1 MAVGNAQPT
10 RRDVLVWLKTQKRRN
25 HDAHHADCVF
35 YFGLRDSPP
44 QNRPWKHHTSSL
56 LATATMRTET
66 DNAWNIVDGM
76 RGCVWATAREN
87 KPASHN
93 AASLQDAK

>member
-1 MAVGNAQPT
+1 MNAQPT
-10 RRDVLVWLKTQKRRN
+10 RRDVLMCLNTQKRRN

-44 QNRPWKHHTSSL
+44 QNRPWKHHTSSP

-66 DNAWNIVDGM
+66 DNVWNIVDGM
-76 RGCVWATAREN
+76 RGCVWATAR
-87 KPASHN
+87 
-93 AASLQDAK
+93 